1 MNTYEFTF
9 LVEDAKATKAVEK
22 ALESFS
28 GKKLNENAWGKRLL
42 AYPIN
47 KVVGAE
53 YFTWHIQIGATE
65 LDQFKQKLNYDN
77 LVLRYLFLNQ
87 EHTPVQKEK
96 KVVKTKEKEEV
107 KEPEATKE

>member
-9 LVEDAKATKAVEK
+9 LVEDAKAVKPVEK

-28 GKKLNENAWGKRLL
+28 GTKLNENPWGKRLL

-47 KVVGAE
+47 KVTGAE
-53 YFTWHIQIGATE
+53 FYTWHIQIE
-65 LDQFKQKLNYDN
+65 SEQLEEFKKKLNYDK

-87 EHTPVQKEK
+87 EHTPVIKPK
-96 KVVKTKEKEEV
+96 KEV
-107 KEPEATKE
+107 KS